1 MAYKGIANPSL
12 LDSFQI
18 ERLPVVAQ
26 MLVKTSNLYTHG
38 VVAGTADD
46 VEKSTSGS
54 GFLQWR
60 DRALSMLDVNY
71 RWSPA
76 VFDERGTQGRDEND
90 MKALAYQGYGPEDG
104 VHAGDR
110 APDAPGLVAVSG
122 EESSLFDIFKSYLH
136 TVLIFPSGKEGVADV
151 VEAARNCP
159 PGTAQVIIIGST
171 SIPSAVHG
179 TTVYHDRQGT
189 AWNAYHIAQGTFA
202 VVVVR
207 PDAYVGAFVY
217 GSAGLQ
223 SYFAKIFKT
232 T

>member
-1 MAYKGIANPSL
+1 
-12 LDSFQI
+12 
-18 ERLPVVAQ
+18 

-38 VVAGTADD
+38 VVARTADD

-76 VFDERGTQGRDEND
+76 IFDERGTQGRDEND
-90 MKALAYQGYGPEDG
+90 MKARAYQGYGPEDG

-110 APDAPGLVAVSG
+110 APDAPGLVASSG
-122 EESSLFDIFKSYLH
+122 EESSLFDIFKPHLH
-136 TVLIFPSGKEGVADV
+136 TVLIFPSGEGGVADV
-151 VEAARNCP
+151 VEAARSCP
-159 PGTAQVIIIGST
+159 PGTTQIVVIGST
-171 SIPSAVHG
+171 NIPSAVQG
-179 TTVYHDRQGT
+179 ATVYHDQQGM
-189 AWNAYHIAQGTFA
+189 AWNAYHVAQGTLT

-207 PDAYVGAFVY
+207 PDAYVGAFVC
-217 GSAGLQ
+217 GSMGLQ
-223 SYFAKIFKT
+223 SYFTKIFKT